1 MHYEPTEKERIIII
15 HGYIDDSLA
24 SNIIQS
30 MLKFLKDDST
40 KKIYVLID
48 SQGGKVTSIMA
59 IYDTIHYLSCEVVT
73 IALKYSYGLVALLL
87 AAGNKGRRYICNNS
101 EISLFFD
108 FKTNGIAIDEVLKD
122 NSNRINNIID
132 KLLNCFSENTALD
145 IEKVRV
151 LSSVDTKLSAKNIL
165 EDSLADKVLDINIPI
180 ESKFKFSF
188 IDKLSKDKYYDR
200 IIKELKVNKVI
211 DRY

>member
-1 MHYEPTEKERIIII
+1 MHYEITEKERIIIV
-15 HGYIDDSLA
+15 HDYIDDSLA
-24 SNIIQS
+24 SNIIQN
-30 MLKFLKDDST
+30 MLKLFKDDST
-40 KKIYVLID
+40 KKIYILID

-59 IYDTIHYLSCEVVT
+59 IYDTIRYLSCEVVT
-73 IALKYSYGLVALLL
+73 IALKYASGLVALLL
-87 AAGNKGRRYICNNS
+87 AAGDTGRRYICNNS

-108 FKTNGIAIDEVLKD
+108 FKTNESAIDEILQD
-122 NSNRINNIID
+122 SSNRINNIIN

-151 LSSVDTKLSAKNIL
+151 LSTVDTKLSIKNVL
-165 EDSLADKVLDINIPI
+165 EASLADKVIDIYIPF
-180 ESKFKFSF
+180 ESKLKFSF
-188 IDKLSKDKYYDR
+188 MENLFRDKYYDR